1 MLLGRVYEEEI
12 AKEYEAFLS
21 LVHKHNLQNMA
32 QGEITQ
38 PFEEKQTFDHESTQD
53 ETKNFTITFCDSEGR
68 TIEVKDI
75 KEVEIKNWRIPDE
88 EIAKE
93 IDKEYEAFLSF
104 VHKHNLQNDE
114 NE

>member
-1 MLLGRVYEEEI
+1 M
-12 AKEYEAFLS
+12 
-21 LVHKHNLQNMA
+21 
-32 QGEITQ
+32 
-38 PFEEKQTFDHESTQD
+38 D
-53 ETKNFTITFCDSEGR
+53 ETKNFTITLCDSEGR

-104 VHKHNLQNDE
+104 VHKHNLQNNE

>member
-1 MLLGRVYEEEI
+1 M
-12 AKEYEAFLS
+12 
-21 LVHKHNLQNMA
+21 
-32 QGEITQ
+32 
-38 PFEEKQTFDHESTQD
+38 D

-93 IDKEYEAFLSF
+93 IDK
-104 VHKHNLQNDE
+104 
-114 NE
+114 

>member
-1 MLLGRVYEEEI
+1 M
-12 AKEYEAFLS
+12 KS
-21 LVHKHNLQNMA
+21 M
-32 QGEITQ
+32 
-38 PFEEKQTFDHESTQD
+38 D

-75 KEVEIKNWRIPDE
+75 KELEIKNWRIPDE
-88 EIAKE
+88 E

>member
-1 MLLGRVYEEEI
+1 M
-12 AKEYEAFLS
+12 
-21 LVHKHNLQNMA
+21 
-32 QGEITQ
+32 
-38 PFEEKQTFDHESTQD
+38 D

-93 IDKEYEAFLSF
+93 YEAFLSF
-104 VHKHNLQNDE
+104 VHKHNLQNNE

>member
-1 MLLGRVYEEEI
+1 M
-12 AKEYEAFLS
+12 
-21 LVHKHNLQNMA
+21 
-32 QGEITQ
+32 
-38 PFEEKQTFDHESTQD
+38 D

-93 IDKEYEAFLSF
+93 IDKEIDKEYEAFLSF
-104 VHKHNLQNDE
+104 VHKHNLQNNE